1 MQHSLFDYAAQD
13 NWPAGTFLV
22 MDSAGLRPAQPKE
35 ILVKAADIAGQP
47 KVQREILDTPARMK
61 ELFALR
67 LHEGLGHE
75 VFAIAFVDAQHR
87 FIAYDEPF
95 RGSLTQTSVYPREVV
110 KLALH
115 HNAAAVCIAHNHPSG
130 ALMPSQADVTLTS
143 HLKRALTLV
152 DVNLLD
158 HIIVAGGKTYSM
170 AEAGLM

>member
-1 MQHSLFDYAAQD
+1 MQHSLFDYAAQN

-35 ILVKAADIAGQP
+35 ILVKAADLAGQ
-47 KVQREILDTPARMK
+47 KTVQREILRLPAQVK

-67 LHEGLGHE
+67 LHEVLEHE
-75 VFAIAFVDAQHR
+75 VFAIIFVDAQHG
-87 FIAYDEPF
+87 FIAYEEPF
-95 RGSLTQTSVYPREVV
+95 RGTLTQATVYPREVV

-115 HNAAAVCIAHNHPSG
+115 HNAAAVFIAHNHPSG
-130 ALMPSQADVTLTS
+130 ALMPSQADVTLTT
-143 HLKRALTLV
+143 HLKRALVLV

-170 AEAGLM
+170 AETGLM